1 MLLKRGSNSSNL
13 SSIQDNSMTQIRI
26 IRSILDKFRQ
36 VEARRQNFH
45 IVNITK
51 QRQRQKFENNFG
63 N

>member
-1 MLLKRGSNSSNL
+1 MG
-13 SSIQDNSMTQIRI
+13 
-26 IRSILDKFRQ
+26 
-36 VEARRQNFH
+36 RQNFHMH

>member
-1 MLLKRGSNSSNL
+1 MGS
-13 SSIQDNSMTQIRI
+13 
-26 IRSILDKFRQ
+26 LDKL
-36 VEARRQNFH
+36 RRADKNFH